1 MLGLSVNYKP
11 KTIQDLQ
18 AALQPN
24 ASQPETI
31 PWILYDTQQYAQAG
45 QASLSFFT
53 QLPNPAD
60 PSITNMPLA
69 GTLPNPWFFEMQKL
83 YLDVL
88 SAASTSATVAG
99 SLDDV
104 QKILMLGRGTWTLNL
119 SDKVYGP
126 FPLRS
131 LGGMGGATGAL
142 SIGTPTAAA
151 PNVTIQTGVVRDNGG
166 FPMNGALIIPPQTQM
181 SIVLRWPA
189 AQAISANT
197 YISVGLLGTLS
208 RRVS

>member
-1 MLGLSVNYKP
+1 MLGLSVQYRP

-24 ASQPETI
+24 QNQPETI
-31 PWILYDTQQYAQAG
+31 PWILYDTQKYLAAG
-45 QASLSFFT
+45 QTQLSFFT

-60 PSITNMPLA
+60 TSITNMPLA
-69 GTLPNPWFFEMQKL
+69 GTLPNPWFFEIQKITF
-83 YLDVL
+83 DVL
-88 SAASTSATVAG
+88 NAATTSATQVGAV
-99 SLDDV
+99 DDI
-104 QKILMLGRGTWTLNL
+104 QKILLLGRGTWALNL

-131 LGGMGGATGAL
+131 LGGMGGATGQIA
-142 SIGTPTAAA
+142 IGTPTAAN
-151 PNVTIQTGVVRDNGG
+151 PNVTIQSGVVRDNGG

-181 SIVLRWPA
+181 SMILRWPA
-189 AQAISANT
+189 AQAITADT
-197 YISVGLLGTLS
+197 FVSVGMIGLLS